1 MPAQLAGDLAFFGA
15 GRNALPAWMLEEAES
30 DFEVYAVNVPAFQLW
45 ERLQTQWRVGGLVGE
60 TGLDYGVAF
69 QIMDRMRPVPEDPL
83 QLLDQLR
90 LIESGY
96 LAEMGRKRQRSSSRR
111 QHAGK

>member
-1 MPAQLAGDLAFFGA
+1 M
-15 GRNALPAWMLEEAES
+15 RTEAET
-30 DFEVYAVNVPAFQLW
+30 DFEVYAINVPAFQLW
-45 ERLQTQWRVGGLVGE
+45 ERLQTQWRVGGIAGGE
-60 TGLDYGVAF
+60 VGLDYTVAAW
-69 QIMDRMRPVPEDPL
+69 IMSHMKPPPEDPL
-83 QLLDQLR
+83 DLLDQLR